1 MPSPWAHAPTGSAV
15 VLPQEEEGAAT
26 LKYPGNP
33 RARPGCP
40 SKELYK
46 AMHSSRRLRPLVSLA
61 AVALLAAALLAPSAN
76 AANVPPLSSS
86 AQYKA
91 LVKFVDRLDG
101 LTRTPATAAQKATYD
116 GQLENKHEA
125 AVNKS
130 TALFNRAKKAAKA
143 EAQRAFKSGAG
154 TIRRTEAGELAAL
167 RAEYDTRMDR
177 AANNYGAE
185 LGRIE
190 DEFDSRVATLRKEI
204 KKLRN
209 QKANAKTVGE
219 KTLIEEAI
227 ERRVKRITGDR
238 ALEQEEIT
246 DLKAGYRKE
255 KETIRAAKA
264 SATRLV
270 QQDDDA
276 AIERLRNDHNRIYN
290 ARIRTLQSKRTN
302 QLGDLEGKLD
312 AGRTAIEKIPVTG

>member
-1 MPSPWAHAPTGSAV
+1 
-15 VLPQEEEGAAT
+15 
-26 LKYPGNP
+26 
-33 RARPGCP
+33 
-40 SKELYK
+40 
-46 AMHSSRRLRPLVSLA
+46 MHSSRRLRPLVSLA
-61 AVALLAAALLAPSAN
+61 AVALLAVALVAPSAN
-76 AANVPPLSSS
+76 AANIPPLSSS

-91 LVKFVDRLDG
+91 LVKFVDKLDG
-101 LTRTPATAAQKATYD
+101 LARTPTAAAQKAIYD

-143 EAQRAFKSGAG
+143 EAQRAFKAG
-154 TIRRTEAGELAAL
+154 SQTIRRTEAGELATL
-167 RAEYDTRMDR
+167 REEYDARMDR

-190 DEFDSRVATLRKEI
+190 DEFDSRIATLRKEI

-209 QKANAKTVGE
+209 QKANAKSLE
-219 KTLIEEAI
+219 QKALIEEAI
-227 ERRVKRITGDR
+227 ERRIDRITNDR
-238 ALEQEEIT
+238 ELEQEEVT
-246 DLKAGYRKE
+246 DLKAGFRKE

-264 SATRLV
+264 SATQVV

-290 ARIRTLQSKRTN
+290 ARVRTLQSKRAN

-312 AGRTAIEKIPVTG
+312 AGRAAIERMPATA

>member
-1 MPSPWAHAPTGSAV
+1 M
-15 VLPQEEEGAAT
+15 
-26 LKYPGNP
+26 
-33 RARPGCP
+33 
-40 SKELYK
+40 
-46 AMHSSRRLRPLVSLA
+46 RPLASLS
-61 AVALLAAALLAPSAN
+61 AVALLALALLAPSAG
-76 AANVPPLSSS
+76 AASIPTLSSS

-91 LVKFVDRLDG
+91 LVKLVDKLDG
-101 LTRTPATAAQKATYD
+101 LARTPTTASQKAVYD

-130 TALFNRAKKAAKA
+130 TALFARAKKLAKA
-143 EAQRAFKSGAG
+143 EAERAFRAGAQ
-154 TIRRTEAGELAAL
+154 TIRRTESGELATL
-167 RAEYDTRMDR
+167 REEYDTRMDR
-177 AANNYGAE
+177 AANNYDAE

-190 DEFDSRVATLRKEI
+190 DEFDARVATLRKEI

-209 QKANAKTVGE
+209 QKANAKSATE

-227 ERRVKRITGDR
+227 ERRTLRIAADR
-238 ALEQEEIT
+238 KLEREEIA

-264 SATRLV
+264 SATQVV

-290 ARIRTLQSKRTN
+290 ARVRTLQSKRAN
-302 QLGDLEGKLD
+302 QLSDLEGKLN
-312 AGRTAIEKIPVTG
+312 AGRAAIERMPVTG